1 MKTLKMAF
9 LLAGSFLALGALA
22 ANIEVKMMT
31 AAPDKQSLTFY
42 PMYTKA
48 KVGDTVTFIPEQK
61 AGHTSI
67 SLLVP
72 PGAKPWEGKPDTPVS
87 VKMTKEGIYLVVC
100 RVHRTMGMVAVVQVG
115 KPVNLEEARK
125 AAAAESAKMAINKDR
140 FEKALAL
147 VK

>member
-1 MKTLKMAF
+1 MKTLKTAF
-9 LLAGSFLALGALA
+9 LLVASVLSLGSVA

-42 PMYTKA
+42 PIYTKA
-48 KVGDTVTFIPEQK
+48 KVGDTVTFVPQQK

-72 PGAKPWEGKPDTPVS
+72 PGAAPWQGKADTPMS

-100 RVHRTMGMVAVVQVG
+100 QVHRTMGMVAVVQVG
-115 KPVNLEEARK
+115 KPVNLEEAKK

-140 FEKALAL
+140 FEKALDQ